1 MPYNQGTK
9 YSVGRT
15 KLTNYSVPDP
25 NPSSEGGNINV
36 PRVLFYNNGVRS
48 VPIMHRAF
56 RNLEIKYANAL
67 VADAMDYRGV
77 SAGDLRV
84 LDIGYGLGYS
94 TQKFFE
100 LGVGTYHC
108 LEINDTVYWNDAV
121 NHDYFQGGLG
131 AVNGDYSMIYDSWEN
146 YADGYEVSD
155 RNPGY
160 DIIYYSPCDDFGNM
174 DIFNRLRR
182 VSKKG
187 TILGVQGIPLFS
199 GVSVGNFVNS
209 TPLGLAPDSDT
220 YDSSFTVGMY
230 NALNSIGYFS
240 IYYQYLDCSGG
251 GGDAN
256 ADMGGDYLGDGSVC
270 NNGTWINERPRL

>member
-1 MPYNQGTK
+1 
-9 YSVGRT
+9 
-15 KLTNYSVPDP
+15 
-25 NPSSEGGNINV
+25 
-36 PRVLFYNNGVRS
+36 
-48 VPIMHRAF
+48 
-56 RNLEIKYANAL
+56 
-67 VADAMDYRGV
+67 
-77 SAGDLRV
+77 
-84 LDIGYGLGYS
+84 
-94 TQKFFE
+94 
-100 LGVGTYHC
+100 
-108 LEINDTVYWNDAV
+108 
-121 NHDYFQGGLG
+121 
-131 AVNGDYSMIYDSWEN
+131 
-146 YADGYEVSD
+146 
-155 RNPGY
+155 
-160 DIIYYSPCDDFGNM
+160 M

-230 NALNSIGYFS
+230 NALNSRGYFS

>member
-1 MPYNQGTK
+1 MPYSTGTK
-9 YSVGRT
+9 SGLSKSKTSYISIPH
-15 KLTNYSVPDP
+15 PDP
-25 NPSSEGGNINV
+25 NIDSYVSV
-36 PRVLFYNNGVRS
+36 PRVLNYSNGVRT

-94 TQKFFE
+94 VQRFFE
-100 LGVGTYHC
+100 LGVGTLHC
-108 LEINDTVYWNDAV
+108 VEINGEIVGDAQTH
-121 NHDYFQGGLG
+121 NFGGL
-131 AVNGDYSMIYDSWEN
+131 VSFDYEVFNSSFEDYT
-146 YADGYEVSD
+146 DGYEVSN

-209 TPLGLAPDSDT
+209 APLGLAPDSDT

>member
-1 MPYNQGTK
+1 MPYSTGTK
-9 YSVGRT
+9 SGLSKSKTSYISIPH
-15 KLTNYSVPDP
+15 PDP
-25 NPSSEGGNINV
+25 NIDSYVSV
-36 PRVLFYNNGVRS
+36 PRVLNYSNGVRT

-94 TQKFFE
+94 VQRFFE
-100 LGVGTYHC
+100 LGVGTLHC
-108 LEINDTVYWNDAV
+108 VEINGEIVGDAQTH
-121 NHDYFQGGLG
+121 NFGGL
-131 AVNGDYSMIYDSWEN
+131 VSFDYEVFNSSFEDYT
-146 YADGYEVSD
+146 DGYEVSN

-209 TPLGLAPDSDT
+209 APLGLAPDSDT

-230 NALNSIGYFS
+230 NALNSRGYFS

>member
-1 MPYNQGTK
+1 MPYSTGTK
-9 YSVGRT
+9 SGLSKSKTSYISIPH
-15 KLTNYSVPDP
+15 PDP
-25 NPSSEGGNINV
+25 NIDSYVSV
-36 PRVLFYNNGVRS
+36 PRVLNYSNGVRT

-77 SAGDLRV
+77 SAG
-84 LDIGYGLGYS
+84 
-94 TQKFFE
+94 
-100 LGVGTYHC
+100 VGTLHC
-108 LEINDTVYWNDAV
+108 VEINGEIVGDAQTH
-121 NHDYFQGGLG
+121 NFGGL
-131 AVNGDYSMIYDSWEN
+131 VSFDYEVFNSSFEDYT
-146 YADGYEVSD
+146 DGYEVSN

-209 TPLGLAPDSDT
+209 APLGLAPDSDT

-230 NALNSIGYFS
+230 NALNSRGYFS

>member
-1 MPYNQGTK
+1 MCEYAIVRDLAHHFLSMTALEFYK
-9 YSVGRT
+9 FRVVHDT
-15 KLTNYSVPDP
+15 FVALDEP
-25 NPSSEGGNINV
+25 NDFVIV
-36 PRVLFYNNGVRS
+36 
-48 VPIMHRAF
+48 AF
-56 RNLEIKYANAL
+56 A
-67 VADAMDYRGV
+67 GV
-77 SAGDLRV
+77 SFG
-84 LDIGYGLGYS
+84 
-94 TQKFFE
+94 
-100 LGVGTYHC
+100 
-108 LEINDTVYWNDAV
+108 INDTVYWNDAV

-209 TPLGLAPDSDT
+209 APLGLAPDSDT

>member
-1 MPYNQGTK
+1 MPYSTGTK
-9 YSVGRT
+9 SGLSKSKTSYIRIPH
-15 KLTNYSVPDP
+15 PDP
-25 NPSSEGGNINV
+25 NIDSYVSV
-36 PRVLFYNNGVRS
+36 PRVLNYSNGVRT

-94 TQKFFE
+94 VQRFFE
-100 LGVGTYHC
+100 LGVGTLHC
-108 LEINDTVYWNDAV
+108 VEINGEIVGDAQTH
-121 NHDYFQGGLG
+121 NFGGL
-131 AVNGDYSMIYDSWEN
+131 VSFDYEVFNSSFEDYT
-146 YADGYEVSD
+146 DGYEVSN

-209 TPLGLAPDSDT
+209 APLGLAPDSDT

>member
-25 NPSSEGGNINV
+25 NPASEGGNINV

-94 TQKFFE
+94 VQRFFE
-100 LGVGTYHC
+100 LGVGTLHC
-108 LEINDTVYWNDAV
+108 VEINGEIVGDAQTH
-121 NHDYFQGGLG
+121 NFGGL
-131 AVNGDYSMIYDSWEN
+131 VSFDYEVFNSSFEDYT
-146 YADGYEVSD
+146 DGYEVSN

-174 DIFNRLRR
+174 DIFDRLRR

>member
-1 MPYNQGTK
+1 MPYSTGTK
-9 YSVGRT
+9 SGLSKSKTSYISIPH
-15 KLTNYSVPDP
+15 PDP
-25 NPSSEGGNINV
+25 NIDSYVSV
-36 PRVLFYNNGVRS
+36 PRVLNYSNGVRT

-94 TQKFFE
+94 VQRFFE
-100 LGVGTYHC
+100 LGVGTLHC
-108 LEINDTVYWNDAV
+108 VEINGEIVGDAQTH
-121 NHDYFQGGLG
+121 NFGGL
-131 AVNGDYSMIYDSWEN
+131 VSFDYEVFNSSFEDYT
-146 YADGYEVSD
+146 DGYEVSN

-174 DIFNRLRR
+174 DIFDRLRR

-209 TPLGLAPDSDT
+209 APLGLAPDSDT

>member
-1 MPYNQGTK
+1 MPYSTGTK
-9 YSVGRT
+9 SGLSKSKTSYISIPH
-15 KLTNYSVPDP
+15 PDP
-25 NPSSEGGNINV
+25 NIDSYVSV
-36 PRVLFYNNGVRS
+36 PRVLNYSNGVRT

-94 TQKFFE
+94 VQRFFE
-100 LGVGTYHC
+100 LGVGTLHC
-108 LEINDTVYWNDAV
+108 VEINGEIVGDAQTH
-121 NHDYFQGGLG
+121 NFGGL
-131 AVNGDYSMIYDSWEN
+131 VSFDYEVFNSSFEDYT
-146 YADGYEVSD
+146 DGYEVSN

-174 DIFNRLRR
+174 DIFDRLRR

-230 NALNSIGYFS
+230 NALNSRGYFS